1 VRRALSEKVVPLE
14 PAVIGLLAALCLT
27 IALTASAQTPVSER
41 RAEAERLANSGAYAA
56 ALTAFQ
62 AIAAANPDDIEARL
76 WIGRMHAKLG
86 RHEHAADVYRSILA
100 AQPQNLDALVGLGNS
115 LVALGRLREAGDA
128 LSRAE
133 AIAADRPAVLAA
145 QGRLH
150 QAANRTT
157 LALAY
162 YLRAIALDPSNADA
176 RQAADAL
183 RALRAHRLEIDY
195 DFQRV
200 TDSSDFV
207 AHDDAHVGTFDVNAR
222 VSDPLRVFAR
232 VQVES
237 AFGFDDQRVGGGI
250 EWAATRRTA
259 IRAGV
264 LKGID
269 TVLLPDID
277 GFFNVSIVNGRAR
290 WSFDVQGAEFEDDEN
305 LWIAGPAVAVTL
317 PRNGEVSLRYYH
329 GSLTTP
335 FAVDPFTTDSVAIG
349 LQGRLTR
356 RSRAGVSYTHG
367 IDRLDWLTIDRVA
380 FESDTVAFRVGFDFT
395 PFAGVEGG
403 YDYQSRPGGVTVH
416 RARAGLVYRF

>member
-1 VRRALSEKVVPLE
+1 
-14 PAVIGLLAALCLT
+14 LLAALCLT

-86 RHEHAADVYRSILA
+86 RQDHAADVYRSIRA
-100 AQPQNLDALVGLGNS
+100 AQPLNLDALVGLGNS

-222 VSDPLRVFAR
+222 VNDLLRVFAR
-232 VQVES
+232 VQAES

-269 TVLLPDID
+269 PVLLPDID

-329 GSLTTP
+329 GRLTTP

-349 LQGRLTR
+349 LQGRVTR

-395 PFAGVEGG
+395 PFAGIEGG